1 MDCAAELKAAH
12 QLNSELNEQLRA
24 VRLELAA
31 EINRRRL
38 VEAQKVALEGRLRA
52 ETRKPGYGRTYQE
65 G

>member
-1 MDCAAELKAAH
+1 MTDDCAAELEAAH

-52 ETRKPGYGRTYQE
+52 ETRYRGAK
-65 G
+65 

>member
-1 MDCAAELKAAH
+1 MDCDAELKAAH

-52 ETRKPGYGRTYQE
+52 EIRKPRYEQ
-65 G
+65 

>member
-1 MDCAAELKAAH
+1 MDCAAELEAAH

-52 ETRKPGYGRTYQE
+52 ETRYRGAKA
-65 G
+65 